1 MTVLRVDASIQGD
14 RSASS
19 ALADLVL
26 EHFTAVRPD
35 EQVVRRH
42 LGAEPLPSDAWPLA
56 VGGNFTPEDQ
66 RSEQQ
71 RAAVEL
77 ARTVAD
83 ELRSAD
89 AAVLALP
96 LYNWGVSQHVKA
108 WFDLAIAGAEQGAR
122 LLDGTPVVALVTRG
136 GSYAPARRRR
146 AGTTAPTT
154 CAGSSS
160 TSGAPTS
167 PSSSASSPWPA
178 STPRWTSSSSSARCC
193 ARRPRRPRPTPGP
206 PWPAAPPEPRHGRP
220 ALAAYPVAR
229 AAAIARVCSG
239 EEPQHAP
246 MTSMPRSRSSRAC
259 SAIASGPTV

>member
-1 MTVLRVDASIQGD
+1 MTVLRIDASIQGE

-26 EHFTAVRPD
+26 EQFTAARPD

-56 VGGNFTPEDQ
+56 IGGSFTPEDQ
-66 RSEQQ
+66 RTEQQ
-71 RAAVEL
+71 SAAIDL

-108 WFDLAIAGAEQGAR
+108 WFDLAIAGAEHGAR

-136 GSYAPARRRR
+136 GSYAPGTPKEGWDHSTDYLRRILVDVWGADLTLVERELTLAGVNPAMDELVELGTLMR
-146 AGTTAPTT
+146 KTAEEAAAEAGT
-154 CAGSSS
+154 
-160 TSGAPTS
+160 
-167 PSSSASSPWPA
+167 
-178 STPRWTSSSSSARCC
+178 
-193 ARRPRRPRPTPGP
+193 
-206 PWPAAPPEPRHGRP
+206 
-220 ALAAYPVAR
+220 ALAHR
-229 AAAIARVCSG
+229 AA
-239 EEPQHAP
+239 
-246 MTSMPRSRSSRAC
+246 
-259 SAIASGPTV
+259 

>member
-1 MTVLRVDASIQGD
+1 MTVLRIDASIQGE

-26 EHFTAVRPD
+26 EHFTAARPD

-42 LGAEPLPSDAWPLA
+42 LGVDPLPSTAWPLA
-56 VGGNFTPEDQ
+56 VGGSFTPEEQ
-66 RSEQQ
+66 RSEEQ

-83 ELRSAD
+83 ELRGAD

-136 GSYAPARRRR
+136 GSYAPGTPKEGWDHSTDYLRRVLVDVWGADLTLIERELTLAGVNPAMDELIELGTLMRKTAEEAAADAGAALARR
-146 AGTTAPTT
+146 
-154 CAGSSS
+154 
-160 TSGAPTS
+160 
-167 PSSSASSPWPA
+167 
-178 STPRWTSSSSSARCC
+178 
-193 ARRPRRPRPTPGP
+193 
-206 PWPAAPPEPRHGRP
+206 AA
-220 ALAAYPVAR
+220 
-229 AAAIARVCSG
+229 
-239 EEPQHAP
+239 
-246 MTSMPRSRSSRAC
+246 
-259 SAIASGPTV
+259 